1 MQTFLYFII
10 MNCSSNRKRNK
21 LINHYTFISLALLR
35 KTKIQETSTYFPRFI
50 KKIFLMFAYHFII
63 KKIALHLFC
72 CFKLMERQ
80 ELIKSRSKMPTAPGN
95 MQTSSPTSN
104 PRPCVPRQE
113 RLLGLSFWSNHQV
126 TLEFRKEDECLS

>member
-1 MQTFLYFII
+1 

-35 KTKIQETSTYFPRFI
+35 RTKIHETSTYFPRFI
-50 KKIFLMFAYHFII
+50 KKNFLMFAYHFII

-104 PRPCVPRQE
+104 PRPCAPRQE
-113 RLLGLSFWSNHQV
+113 RLWPLLLIQPPGYSGIQKLHCAEHAACMP
-126 TLEFRKEDECLS
+126 LY